1 MGYLFFYALAFLQ
14 FSLVSGWKMGEG
26 GQMHYR
32 SDIYSIGCQ
41 EGTEEAFSSMN
52 FNHFQMGNNIQ
63 TWAHLRYYQLSTFR
77 HCVTQPSLTV
87 VQKRLVVGV
96 RSISICFQPDISPF
110 IYYKGQIQE
119 DHFMKKK
126 RIVYFCDG
134 FWLVWRVSQGARQ
147 NGRASE
153 TSVRYTSDLLD
164 SQLDFSHCP
173 QMDFFSR
180 TYPLCRGAMDIVEPM
195 LRWWRDSREYLS
207 RCRRAAH
214 SL

>member
-1 MGYLFFYALAFLQ
+1 MESRNHFMKFTIYWIFVFYALAFLQ

-63 TWAHLRYYQLSTFR
+63 TRAHLRYYQLSTFR

-87 VQKRLVVGV
+87 VQERLVVGV
-96 RSISICFQPDISPF
+96 TLISSCLQPDISPF

-119 DHFMKKK
+119 DHFMKKEDSVLLWW
-126 RIVYFCDG
+126 I
-134 FWLVWRVSQGARQ
+134 LVGME
-147 NGRASE
+147 G
-153 TSVRYTSDLLD
+153 
-164 SQLDFSHCP
+164 
-173 QMDFFSR
+173 FSR
-180 TYPLCRGAMDIVEPM
+180 WQTKRESQ
-195 LRWWRDSREYLS
+195 RDFCQIHVRSIRLTIGFLS
-207 RCRRAAH
+207 
-214 SL
+214 LPTNGFLF